1 MYLLVFPLHYLLR
14 MFGVGFVASQSSP
27 ISYPRF
33 LSVAAVSNEGKTA
46 KFSSAAKPNI

>member
-1 MYLLVFPLHYLLR
+1 MRVFE
-14 MFGVGFVASQSSP
+14 VGFVASQGSA

-33 LSVAAVSNEGKTA
+33 LSVAAVSSVGKTA